1 MYAPMFLSVM
11 RNEFNNLLLGLL
23 LLAGSDPEGTAR
35 L

>member
-1 MYAPMFLSVM
+1 MFRIVM

-23 LLAGSDPEGTAR
+23 LAGNDPAEVVH